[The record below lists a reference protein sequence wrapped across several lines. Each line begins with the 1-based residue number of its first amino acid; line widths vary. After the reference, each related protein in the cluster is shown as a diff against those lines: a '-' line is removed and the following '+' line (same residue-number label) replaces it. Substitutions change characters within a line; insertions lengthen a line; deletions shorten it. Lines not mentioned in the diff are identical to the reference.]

1 MIKAQLKDKAIG
13 NLNYLI
19 SLVFSFPESRNQQ
32 MIPSKV
38 RVAFLRTIYMG
49 LKKVLQN
56 PYVRSHKN
64 YDKIVQIAT
73 PVIRN
78 ALKYSTTQL
87 NPNIQVYFYDFRN
100 DAHQA
105 LVEIQRLLEY
115 SNVKRA
121 SVKDSV
127 TPESL
132 HRGWSAFYSFPY
144 KYLTSNKFLTKDDY
158 ATALKW
164 ISQMERWLPQRQKLL
179 LDPLPIV
186 RSKIYDISREIRH
199 WFSVAQKEGF
209 PETAPRVKQDL
220 KYSLDT
226 IIPPNWKQGETRF

>member
-1 MIKAQLKDKAIG
+1 MKITNGMIKRAVKRHIL
-13 NLNYLI
+13 
-19 SLVFSFPESRNQQ
+19 
-32 MIPSKV
+32 
-38 RVAFLRTIYMG
+38 
-49 LKKVLQN
+49 
-56 PYVRSHKN
+56 
-64 YDKIVQIAT
+64 
-73 PVIRN
+73 
-78 ALKYSTTQL
+78 
-87 NPNIQVYFYDFRN
+87 
-100 DAHQA
+100 
-105 LVEIQRLLEY
+105 
-115 SNVKRA
+115 KRA
-121 SVKDSV
+121 SMKDSV

-132 HRGWSAFYSFPY
+132 HSGWHGFYTFPY
-144 KYLTSNKFLTKDDY
+144 KNLMNNRFLTKDDY

-209 PETAPRVKQDL
+209 PETAPKVKQDL